1 MAPRPVWTGQISFGL
16 VSIPVGLF
24 SAVEASERISFH
36 YLHRKDMAPIRY
48 KKFCSKEDVEVGN
61 DEMVRGRKT
70 GKGRWTLV
78 EKEELE
84 KAAEEASPEDERDAI
99 EVLQF
104 VPPDSIDPLQIDTP
118 YYVAPRKG
126 GEKAYAVLRD
136 ALADRERAGI
146 VRLALRERPHLAA
159 LLPVRKTL
167 SLVTLRPF
175 EEMRSASTLD
185 LPAAP
190 RRPAEIKLAEML
202 IDRLSSDGWDP
213 AEHPDAYRRALQKL
227 LASKRPRAA
236 AGGAPAEKGEE
247 KVIDLMEALRRSV
260 AKGRGRSAPRR
271 SETRRRGAA

>member
-1 MAPRPVWTGQISFGL
+1 
-16 VSIPVGLF
+16 
-24 SAVEASERISFH
+24 ASERISFH

-48 KKFCSKEDVEVGN
+48 KKFCSKENVEVPN
-61 DEMVRGRKT
+61 DEIVRGRKA
-70 GKGRWTLV
+70 GKNRWTVV

-84 KAAEEASPEDERDAI
+84 KAAEQASPEDERDAI

-146 VRLALRERPHLAA
+146 VRLSLRERPHLAA

-175 EEMRSASTLD
+175 EEMRS
-185 LPAAP
+185 
-190 RRPAEIKLAEML
+190 
-202 IDRLSSDGWDP
+202 
-213 AEHPDAYRRALQKL
+213 
-227 LASKRPRAA
+227 
-236 AGGAPAEKGEE
+236 
-247 KVIDLMEALRRSV
+247 
-260 AKGRGRSAPRR
+260 
-271 SETRRRGAA
+271 